1 MNTTRLPVRPDVASF
16 VARVRELLSDLSEED
31 RLELTEGLEA
41 DLSDQVAEDGG
52 GALADPEAYARELRA
67 AAGFDPVARRRVG
80 LPRRRSVPE
89 SLDAV
94 RAWWDSQVTRPRV
107 APAWSVVAALRPIW
121 WFFRAW
127 VAAVLVCIAVPGYT
141 AWGFTW
147 LPGVSNE
154 VGLLVLAVC
163 VVGSTLV
170 GLGRLWPGGAGA
182 SSRGTA
188 ARGVLLGLNVFAVA
202 MVPLAEQHHQDA
214 EWRQAAS
221 YGNADPSWVRNMGVM
236 NRGEQVCNIAAY
248 DAEGQPLVGVQLFD
262 QAGRPLDVRCW
273 DQQART
279 VPWVLGDV
287 TRWNVFP
294 LGERDRP
301 ARNAARRADLSDAA
315 FPTPDR
321 ATTPGVTN
329 PLVPE
334 RADPE
339 APRGERTGRDGA
351 ARDAER
357 DVARDR
363 ADEDGARK
371 DDRRR

>member
-16 VARVRELLSDLSEED
+16 VARVRELLSDLTEED

-41 DLSDQVAEDGG
+41 DLTDQVAEDGA

-67 AAGFDPVARRRVG
+67 AGGFEPVARRWLRLRGGVSIVDR
-80 LPRRRSVPE
+80 LDDLERRRDELV
-89 SLDAV
+89 A
-94 RAWWDSQVTRPRV
+94 RPRV
-107 APAWSVVAALRPIW
+107 APAWAVLTALRPAW
-121 WFFRAW
+121 WALRAW
-127 VAAVLVCIAVPGYT
+127 AAAVVVALLVPGWYDY
-141 AWGFTW
+141 GLIW
-147 LPGVSNE
+147 LPGVHAG
-154 VGLLVLAVC
+154 VALAILAVC

-170 GLGRLWPGGAGA
+170 GLGRVWPGG
-182 SSRGTA
+182 STR
-188 ARGVLLGLNVFAVA
+188 
-202 MVPLAEQHHQDA
+202 PLARTTLLLLNLGAVVALPVINGQLDQQSWSRYSQGYNEAQ
-214 EWRQAAS
+214 W
-221 YGNADPSWVRNMGVM
+221 GADDTGVV
-236 NRGEQVCNIAAY
+236 NRGKQVCNIAAY

-301 ARNAARRADLSDAA
+301 ARNAERRADLADAA

-321 ATTPGVTN
+321 ATTPAVTN

-334 RADPE
+334 RTEPE
-339 APRGERTGRDGA
+339 EPR
-351 ARDAER
+351 
-357 DVARDR
+357 RDR
-363 ADEDGARK
+363 ADRDRADRDGADEGGARE